1 MAAPARPANVNWQQP
16 EEPIVP
22 IGATSLVLPSHEWPA
37 QVAYCHSRDIR
48 IFWDLAYLSESFH
61 QLIGLS
67 SDWFSAK
74 SLQKRFKELA
84 LSFDLS
90 DHLHLRGLQDR
101 LGLGSRLGMVDSIK
115 YCGGGPIKKIL
126 YIYDCFSLQK
136 SNDPEIVLMELHH

>member
-1 MAAPARPANVNWQQP
+1 M
-16 EEPIVP
+16 
-22 IGATSLVLPSHEWPA
+22 
-37 QVAYCHSRDIR
+37 
-48 IFWDLAYLSESFH
+48 SESFH

-84 LSFDLS
+84 LSFVLS

-115 YCGGGPIKKIL
+115 YCGGGPFKKIL

-136 SNDPEIVLMELHH
+136 SNDPEIVLMELRH